1 MSTGFSF
8 DLSNKFA
15 MDIRIL
21 ILCLFLTIA
30 AGAQYPNNEIQ
41 GCLTEAKRSFDT
53 KRPDYGQAWCQKA
66 LALAEKVYGKNDEKL
81 VPTLD
86 QIFTL
91 YDSNELPKQAEQV
104 RVRVLAL
111 KSRGRPAG
119 DPVIAHERAR
129 LANYYL
135 TQGRYKE
142 CNAQFEQAIAALL
155 KDGHKPLELAQ
166 IYAEYAD
173 ALKLQGKKTEA
184 ERMSALANRY
194 RNAKL

>member
-8 DLSNKFA
+8 DLSNKFV
-15 MDIRIL
+15 MRIQIL
-21 ILCLFLTIA
+21 ILWLLLGIA
-30 AGAQYPNNEIQ
+30 AGAQYPNKEIQ
-41 GCLTEAKRSFDT
+41 SCLTEAKRSFDT
-53 KRPDYGQAWCQKA
+53 KHPDFGQAWCQKA
-66 LALAEKVYGKNDEKL
+66 LALAEKVYGKNDEKV

-86 QIFTL
+86 QIFVL

-104 RVRVLAL
+104 RVRILSL

-135 TQGRYKE
+135 TQGRYQE
-142 CNAQFEQAIAALL
+142 CNAQFELAIAALL

-166 IYAEYAD
+166 IYGEYAD

-184 ERMSALANRY
+184 DHMSALSNRY